1 MAVSSPG
8 RAPEGSRR
16 REPPPRERTRSSLP
30 ESPRAAGPRRSARA
44 ARCPAP
50 PCRAPGFGRP
60 IQRRARPGLRP
71 SRASFQ
77 SARSPNR
84 RRQGFGARAASQR
97 ALGAARCARAARPPH
112 RAGRRR
118 FVAAK
123 LSVRIQSRALGD
135 RFIEPIIKAHAGAAS
150 RLKGGVAGPPADA
163 RDSPRHGS
171 IHVLDHKSGA
181 ANRPEAQRRRRVS
194 TLSGVVVKKRLR
206 ALSCGHRAPGE
217 DARLSTGRPA
227 SGPPQSCR

>member
-84 RRQGFGARAASQR
+84 TRRGFGRHAAPQRAPARRAMRSSRPAAASSRSSKASSRPSSACGSSPARSAIASSSQSSRPIPARRAASR
-97 ALGAARCARAARPPH
+97 
-112 RAGRRR
+112 
-118 FVAAK
+118 
-123 LSVRIQSRALGD
+123 
-135 RFIEPIIKAHAGAAS
+135 AAS
-150 RLKGGVAGPPADA
+150 RVRRLTPAIVHATALFMSSTISPEPRIDLKRRG
-163 RDSPRHGS
+163 
-171 IHVLDHKSGA
+171 GA
-181 ANRPEAQRRRRVS
+181 APQ
-194 TLSGVVVKKRLR
+194 LCR
-206 ALSCGHRAPGE
+206 ASW
-217 DARLSTGRPA
+217 
-227 SGPPQSCR
+227 